1 MTKLSNPELK
11 TSYFHRKFRMPFK
24 IEVDYS
30 QQHPIITLTNPKNN
44 NKAVIYAFGG
54 LLNSFSI
61 PINGESFNVIDA
73 YQSVEDA
80 QKNITDGFRSARLS
94 PFTCRLNKGKY
105 TYNNH
110 PYRVEKFFMGPHAI
124 HGITFDAVYEIKETS
139 ADDHSASVI
148 LHYQYTG
155 FDKGYPFAYDVTLT
169 WKLETGNKLSVH
181 SAINHSNPQTI
192 PYAEG
197 WHPYFKLGTDVNE
210 CTLQFDSD
218 TQLEFDE
225 TLLPT
230 GKEIKDD
237 RFQHGTLL
245 KDTFLD
251 NCYELNDSAHPKCVL
266 SNKQIQLTI
275 MPESSY
281 PYLQVYTPSHRKSMA
296 IENLSGAP
304 DAFNNGIGLKLLV
317 PNHTYT
323 FATSY
328 TLKAL

>member
-1 MTKLSNPELK
+1 
-11 TSYFHRKFRMPFK
+11 MPFK
-24 IEVDYS
+24 IEVDHS
-30 QQHPIITLTNPKNN
+30 EQHPIITLSNSENN
-44 NKAVIYAFGG
+44 SKAVIYAFGG

-61 PINGESFNVIDA
+61 PINGESFNVMDA
-73 YQSVEDA
+73 YNSVEDA
-80 QKNITDGFRSARLS
+80 KKNITDGFRSARLS

-105 TYNNH
+105 NFNNH
-110 PYRVEKFFMGPHAI
+110 PYQVEKFFMGPHAI
-124 HGITFDAVYEIKETS
+124 HGITFDAVYEIKETF
-139 ADDHSASVI
+139 ADEHHASVI

-155 FDKGYPFAYDVTLT
+155 FDKGYPFAYDVTLK
-169 WKLETGNKLSVH
+169 WKLETGNKLSVR
-181 SAINHSNPQTI
+181 SAIHHSNPHTI

-197 WHPYFKLGTDVNE
+197 WHPYFKLGTDVNDY
-210 CTLQFDSD
+210 TLQFDSD

-230 GKEIKDD
+230 GKEIKDT
-237 RFQHGTLL
+237 RFQYGSLL

-266 SNKQIQLTI
+266 SNKLIQLTI
-275 MPESSY
+275 LPESSY
-281 PYLQVYTPSHRKSMA
+281 PYLQVYTPPHRKSIA

-323 FATSY
+323 FTTSY

>member
-1 MTKLSNPELK
+1 
-11 TSYFHRKFRMPFK
+11 MPFK
-24 IEVDYS
+24 IEVDHS
-30 QQHPIITLTNPKNN
+30 EEHAIITLCNPENN
-44 NKAVIYAFGG
+44 SEAVIYTFGG

-73 YQSVEDA
+73 YDSIKDA
-80 QKNITDGFRSARLS
+80 KANITDGFRSARLS

-105 TYNNH
+105 NFNNH
-110 PYRVEKFFMGPHAI
+110 SYQVEKFFIGPHAI
-124 HGITFDAVYEIKETS
+124 HGITFDAVYEIKETF
-139 ADDHSASVI
+139 ADDHQASVV
-148 LHYQYTG
+148 LHNQYTG
-155 FDKGYPFAYDVTLT
+155 SDKGYPFAFDVTLT
-169 WKLETGNKLSVH
+169 WKLETGNKLS
-181 SAINHSNPQTI
+181 INSSIHHSNPGTI

-210 CTLQFDSD
+210 YSLQFDSD

-230 GKEIKDD
+230 GNEIKDT
-237 RFQHGTLL
+237 RFQYGSLL
-245 KDTFLD
+245 EDTFLD

-275 MPESSY
+275 LPESTY
-281 PYLQVYTPSHRKSMA
+281 RYLQVYTPPHRKSIA

-304 DAFNNGIGLKLLV
+304 DAFNNGIGLRLLD
-317 PNHTYT
+317 PNHTYN